1 MIKFSNQELH
11 VVGKI
16 DYNNAQQYYEQGLR
30 EIQSQTVFPIVVNL
44 AELESGSTLALA
56 ILVRWLRQTP
66 QAKGL
71 QFKAVPAKVM
81 KIIQSCHLENDLQ
94 IIQ

>member
-11 VVGKI
+11 VSGKI
-16 DYNNAQQYYEQGLR
+16 DYSNAQQYYAQGLR

-71 QFKAVPAKVM
+71 QFKAVPEKVM

>member
-56 ILVRWLRQTP
+56 VLVRWLRQTP
-66 QAKGL
+66 QAQGL
-71 QFKAVPAKVM
+71 QFKAVPAKM
-81 KIIQSCHLENDLQ
+81 MNIIQASHLQDDLNIVQ
-94 IIQ
+94 

>member
-11 VVGKI
+11 VSGKI

-30 EIQSQTVFPIVVNL
+30 EIQSQTGFPIVVNL

-66 QAKGL
+66 EAKGL
-71 QFKAVPAKVM
+71 QFKAVPEKVM
-81 KIIQSCHLENDLQ
+81 KIIQACHLENDLQ

>member
-66 QAKGL
+66 QKSGL
-71 QFKAVPAKVM
+71 HFKNVPEKM
-81 KIIQSCHLENDLQ
+81 LKIIQACHLQEDLHLV
-94 IIQ
+94 

>member
-1 MIKFSNQELH
+1 MIEFKHQELH
-11 VVGKI
+11 VSGKI
-16 DYNNAQQYYEQGLR
+16 SYDNAQQYYEQGLHQ
-30 EIQSQTVFPIVVNL
+30 IKSHATYPVVVNL

-66 QAKGL
+66 QAQGL
-71 QFKAVPAKVM
+71 QFKAVPEKVM

-94 IIQ
+94 IIP